1 MSTPFRP
8 APPAYF
14 GRPLPT
20 PSRRELVLR
29 FWKIARTFTPR
40 LLPVALRQ
48 LRGARTGSVDIA
60 AFGKPLRKSF
70 ERVGGTFVKFGQII
84 ASSPGLFGDELAN
97 EFRSCLDT
105 GPVVP
110 FDQVREV
117 VEVELGRKLEEVFLD
132 FDETPIGRASIAVVH
147 RATLRDGTK
156 VAVKVLRPGI
166 EHLVATDLD
175 VMQPL
180 FDVLVRQTG
189 AQIAGATL
197 QQLDG
202 LRVQI
207 GEELDLRNEV
217 RALQHFRELT
227 IDAGLDKI
235 VVPISYPEFSGRDVL
250 TMEYLDGVPID
261 DLSQIESL
269 GLDPAPVIDQLI
281 RGFFTMTVRWG
292 TFHGDVH
299 AGNVMLLRDG
309 RIGVIDWGI
318 VGRLDPATHRFF
330 VRLLA
335 AVLGE
340 EAAWRDVTDFVI
352 ANYGDELRQAVAMTD
367 DEMAL
372 FMRSMIEPLLLRPF
386 GEVSFADMLMTL
398 QVRVAE
404 ANGVSWQHRSWK
416 ELFRR
421 IRMQRRLHRLAMAG
435 GGLMTEFDR
444 ANFLLA
450 KQLMYFERY
459 GRLYL
464 QDRPILSER
473 AFLQGLLDELP
484 ANEPL
489 K

>member
-1 MSTPFRP
+1 M
-8 APPAYF
+8 
-14 GRPLPT
+14 
-20 PSRRELVLR
+20 LR

-60 AFGKPLRKSF
+60 AFGKPLRESF

-117 VEVELGRKLEEVFLD
+117 VEVELGRKLEEVFSE

-473 AFLQGLLDELP
+473 EFLQGLLDELP

>member
-1 MSTPFRP
+1 M
-8 APPAYF
+8 
-14 GRPLPT
+14 
-20 PSRRELVLR
+20 LR

-117 VEVELGRKLEEVFLD
+117 VEVELGRKLEEVFSE

-473 AFLQGLLDELP
+473 EFLQGLLDELP

>member
-1 MSTPFRP
+1 MQ
-8 APPAYF
+8 
-14 GRPLPT
+14 
-20 PSRRELVLR
+20 R
-29 FWKIARTFTPR
+29 FWKITWTFLPR
-40 LLPVALRQ
+40 LLPVAIRQ

-60 AFGKPLRKSF
+60 AFGRPLRESF

-110 FDQVREV
+110 LDQVREV
-117 VEVELGRKLEEVFLD
+117 VEVELGRKLEEVFSE

-147 RATLRDGTK
+147 RATLLDGTK

-235 VVPISYPEFSGRDVL
+235 VVPISYPEFSGRNVL

-318 VGRLDPATHRFF
+318 VGRLDPATHTFF

-473 AFLQGLLDELP
+473 EFLQGLLDELP

>member
-1 MSTPFRP
+1 M
-8 APPAYF
+8 
-14 GRPLPT
+14 
-20 PSRRELVLR
+20 LR
-29 FWKIARTFTPR
+29 FWTITRTFLPR
-40 LLPVALRQ
+40 LLPVAIRQ

-60 AFGKPLRKSF
+60 AFGRPLRESF

-110 FDQVREV
+110 LDQVREV
-117 VEVELGRKLEEVFLD
+117 VEVELGRKLEEVFSE

-147 RATLRDGTK
+147 RATLLDGTK

-235 VVPISYPEFSGRDVL
+235 VVPISYPEFSGRNVL

-318 VGRLDPATHRFF
+318 VGRLDPATHTFF

-473 AFLQGLLDELP
+473 EFLQGLLDELP